1 MFSFQQFFFF
11 LFRERLGSDCFG
23 QIEAMVNGVAALL
36 EEVKHYFFS
45 NQIVVYL
52 FFYFRINEEVLKLM
66 ILLHGNAE
74 IIALSNLFL
83 KTLMFLL
90 N

>member
-36 EEVKHYFFS
+36 EEVKHY
-45 NQIVVYL
+45 L
-52 FFYFRINEEVLKLM
+52 FFPIKLLFIYFS
-66 ILLHGNAE
+66 ILE
-74 IIALSNLFL
+74 
-83 KTLMFLL
+83 
-90 N
+90 